1 MAPVAVLQQNTVT
14 VPTMYPPLTS
24 TRPVFDI
31 FDISSPPRRAPKER
45 TPPLRTS
52 FAFDTM
58 ESAIAAIARGEFVVV
73 MDDEARE
80 NEGDLIIPAVG
91 CSTEQMAWM
100 IKYTSGYIC
109 ISLPGDR
116 LETLSIPMMV
126 PQNEE
131 RHRTAYTVTVDY
143 KHGTTTGISAHDRA
157 LTARALAAPTAVHA
171 QDFSRPGHMV
181 PLRARPGGVLTR
193 RGHTETAVDLC
204 ALAGLPRA
212 GLLCELVNDDEMGS
226 MMRRDACR
234 AFADRFGLPMISVAM
249 VVEHRERT
257 EGVKAQL

>member
-1 MAPVAVLQQNTVT
+1 MPLRPTPVDLS
-14 VPTMYPPLTS
+14 P
-24 TRPVFDI
+24 
-31 FDISSPPRRAPKER
+31 PPRRAPEER
-45 TPPLRTS
+45 HPSMRTT

-58 ESAIAAIARGEFVVV
+58 ESAIAAIARGEFVV
-73 MDDEARE
+73 
-80 NEGDLIIPAVG
+80 G

-100 IKYTSGYIC
+100 IKHTSGYIC
-109 ISLPGDR
+109 ISLPGDH
-116 LETLSIPMMV
+116 LEALSIPMMV

-143 KHGTTTGISAHDRA
+143 KHGTSTGISAHDRA
-157 LTARALAAPTAVHA
+157 LTARALAAPVGVHA
-171 QDFSRPGHMV
+171 QDFTRPGHMV

-193 RGHTETAVDLC
+193 RGHTEAAVDLC

-212 GLLCELVNDDEMGS
+212 GLLCELVNDDELGS

-249 VVEHRERT
+249 LVEHRERT
-257 EGVKAQL
+257 EDPSVPKAQL